1 MIFDSHCHLNDP
13 ELYKDLD
20 NIISNALN
28 NNVKKM
34 LVIGYDKESSFLAA
48 KLAHKYNFIYAA
60 VGFHPVEIDDV
71 SEDDFLQVMS
81 LIDKDKVVAVG
92 EIGLDY
98 HWVKDEAK
106 QEKQK
111 EYFIKQIQYADKLD
125 VPIVIHNRESTKDC
139 LEIIKQHTPRR
150 KGVMHCFSS
159 SVEIAK
165 EFIDLGFYISFG
177 GPLTFTNAKQPKE
190 VARAIDLK
198 HVLVE
203 TDCPYLTPHPYRG
216 KRNEPAYISLVIKQL
231 AEIKN
236 IDIKEVE
243 DITYNNTCKLF
254 HV

>member
-190 VARAIDLK
+190 VAKAIDLK

-243 DITYNNTCKLF
+243 NITYNNTCKLF